1 MKPFSTKILLFIL
14 GLVLISSCSPVKRV
28 SEEDRLLVE
37 NRILVDGEEIKDNR
51 IHDQLYQ
58 QPNTRLLGFPL
69 QLQLFNLAK
78 PQPDS
83 SFQNWLDKKPKRKDR
98 LIKLL
103 SEKQVGRL
111 GNAYV
116 GFYEWLENTGEAPA
130 LAEKE
135 TAQRSANR
143 LQSWYWNQGWF
154 NSKVDFEIIPKEN
167 QRAEVEYRVA
177 LNQAYQ
183 VDSILTRISSVV
195 ADSIYQDYRK
205 ESILQPG
212 QQYSTENFNAER
224 ERIAN
229 LFRNNGLYYF
239 EQSNITF
246 EADTVETGSKV
257 NTTLVIQNR
266 STDVE
271 GVNTRVPYKVRKI
284 SEVNIFPDYSYENR
298 NRPITDTS
306 SIGGYHIYSFD
317 ERQYRTQVLTDAIFI
332 SPGSTY
338 SDKDR
343 SLTYNRLNQLRVF
356 QYPDIQFMEDHR
368 DTTNTDLIAN
378 IFLTPRKKYSLGF
391 EFDIS
396 QSNIQDFGIGFGGSL
411 LIRNIFRGAETL
423 ELSARGS
430 VGSSAD
436 ATDSQDRF
444 FNISEVG
451 ADAKLTIPRF
461 LFPMATE
468 RLIPKHMYPFTS
480 LSVGTSTQHNIG
492 LDRQNVTAIMNYRW
506 SPKETLDHQLDL
518 VNLQYVRNL
527 NVANYFNVYRNTFEE
542 LNLIATAPNVSVD
555 DHYFRSTSE
564 GTRLLTIPEGA
575 DAFLENTREGGFGL
589 NPTQQD
595 NLNELRERKN
605 RLTEDNLI
613 LASNFS
619 YILNKKNDL
628 YDEDF
633 SRLRIKVESAG
644 ALLSAVSGL
653 VGMDKTSNDRYELF
667 GVNFSQYIKT
677 EIDYIK
683 HWDLGRGNV
692 IAVRSFGGVA
702 IPYGNASSIPFT
714 RSFFAGGPNDNR
726 AWQAYSLG
734 PGSSGG
740 RNEFNEANLKLTFS
754 AEYRFQLFGDLNS
767 AFFIDAGNIWNFM
780 DIVEEEASTFTSLS
794 DLEELAIGT
803 GVGLRYDFNFFVLRF
818 DVGFKT
824 YNPARDYDQRWFSDF
839 NLKQAVFNVGIN
851 YPF

>member
-1 MKPFSTKILLFIL
+1 MKPLPAKILLIIIGF
-14 GLVLISSCSPVKRV
+14 VLISSCSAVKRV
-28 SEEDRLLVE
+28 PEEERLLVE
-37 NRILVDGEEIKDNR
+37 NRIMVDGEEIKENR
-51 IHDQLYQ
+51 IHNLLHQ
-58 QPNTRLLGFPL
+58 QPNARLLGFPL
-69 QLQLFNLAK
+69 QLHLYNLAK
-78 PQPDS
+78 PEPDS
-83 SFQNWLDKKPKRKDR
+83 SFQSWLHRKPKREDR
-98 LIKLL
+98 LNRLL
-103 SEKQVGRL
+103 SAKQVGRL

-116 GFYEWLENTGEAPA
+116 GFHDWLKNTGEAPA
-130 LAEKE
+130 IAEE
-135 TAQRSANR
+135 ESARRSANR
-143 LQSWYWNQGWF
+143 LLAWYWNQGWF
-154 NSKVDFEIIPKEN
+154 NSEVDFEIIPKDG
-167 QRAEVEYRVA
+167 QKAEVEYRV
-177 LNQAYQ
+177 NRKQPYTI
-183 VDSILTRISSVV
+183 DSINARITSVV
-195 ADSIYQDYRK
+195 ADSIYQAHRQ
-205 ESILQPG
+205 ESHIKSG
-212 QQYSTENFNAER
+212 QQYNTEDFNAER
-224 ERIAN
+224 ERIAT

-246 EADTVETGSKV
+246 EADTVETGSGV

-266 STDVE
+266 TTSVD
-271 GVNTRVPYKVRKI
+271 GVNTRVPYKVRKV

-298 NRPITDTS
+298 NQPITDTS
-306 SIGGYHIYSFD
+306 SLDGYYIYSFNQ
-317 ERQYRTQVLTDAIFI
+317 RKYRAQALTDAIFI
-332 SPGSTY
+332 SPGETY
-338 SDKDR
+338 SDEDR
-343 SLTYNRLNQLRVF
+343 ALTYNRLNQLRIF
-356 QYPDIQFMEDHR
+356 QYPDIQFMEDPR

-391 EFDIS
+391 EFDVS

-436 ATDSQDRF
+436 AADSEDRF

-451 ADAKLTIPRF
+451 ADVKLTIPRF
-461 LFPMATE
+461 LFPIATE
-468 RLIPKHMYPFTS
+468 RLIPKYMYPFTS

-506 SPKETLDHQLDL
+506 SPSERLNHQLDL
-518 VNLQYVRNL
+518 INLQYVRNL

-542 LNLIATAPNVSVD
+542 LNLIATAPNVSAGD
-555 DHYFRSTSE
+555 EYFRTAPD
-564 GTRLLTIPEGA
+564 GTRVLRIPDGA
-575 DAFLENTREGGFGL
+575 DAFLEDTSEGGFSL
-589 NPTQQD
+589 TPVQQD

-613 LASNFS
+613 LATNFS
-619 YILNKKNDL
+619 YILNKKQDL

-644 ALLSAVSGL
+644 AFLSAISEIAGFN
-653 VGMDKTSNDRYELF
+653 KTSNDRYELF

-683 HWDLGRGNV
+683 HWDLGRNNV
-692 IAVRSFGGVA
+692 LAARAFGGVA
-702 IPYGNASSIPFT
+702 IPYGNANSIPFT

-740 RNEFNEANLKLTFS
+740 RNEFNEANLKLAFS

-780 DIVEEEASTFTSLS
+780 DVVEEEASTFTSFS

-824 YNPARDYDQRWFSDF
+824 YNPARVKDERWFSDF
-839 NLKQAVFNVGIN
+839 NLKRAVFNVGIN